1 MLSCQEMTRLVT
13 DYVERRLTFLDRI
26 RFQLHLGM
34 CGHCRQYLRQMRIAA
49 AMMGRAPPEP
59 VPEATM
65 QELLARFRG
74 WRA

>member
-1 MLSCQEMTRLVT
+1 MLSCQEMTKLVT

-34 CGHCRQYLRQMRIAA
+34 CGHCRQYLRQMRVAA

-74 WRA
+74 RRA

>member
-1 MLSCQEMTRLVT
+1 MLSCQEVTKLVT

>member
-1 MLSCQEMTRLVT
+1 MLSCQEMTKLVT

>member
-13 DYVERRLTFLDRI
+13 DYVERRLMFLDRI

-34 CGHCRQYLRQMRIAA
+34 CGHCRRYLRQMRIAA

>member
-34 CGHCRQYLRQMRIAA
+34 CGHRRRYLRQMRIAA